1 MNTVRPP
8 RDKPPR
14 KPPPLPLPTR
24 DGVGPSCV
32 ALPPGPWSS
41 IDEFLAER
49 FAAIPA
55 DIWRAR
61 MQQGELVDEHGAAI
75 APGQPYRA
83 GGRLYYYRAIDDE
96 PKVPFEEVLLFQDE
110 LLVAVDKPHFL
121 SVTPGGRH
129 LHETLLVR
137 LKRRLGIDTL
147 TPLHRLDRE
156 TAGVVVF
163 SVQPATRGAYQA
175 LFAHRAVS
183 KHYEAIASWRPE
195 LGFPLTRRSRLVE
208 DAHFLRMREIPG
220 EPNAETHF
228 EVLESHGEC
237 ARYRLTPVT
246 GRTHQLRVHCAAL
259 GLPIAGDRMY
269 PTLLPAD
276 TDDHARPLQLL
287 ARTLAFAD
295 PVTGQARRFESAR
308 QLASLRDID
317 VLNPPAAAP
326 PAHP

>member
-1 MNTVRPP
+1 MNTARPP
-8 RDKPPR
+8 REKPPG
-14 KPPPLPLPTR
+14 KPLSVPLPTK

-32 ALPPGPWSS
+32 ALPPGPWGS
-41 IDEFLAER
+41 IDEFLTER

-61 MQQGELVDEHGAAI
+61 MQQGELVTEHGAAI

-83 GGRLYYYRAIDDE
+83 GLRLYYYRAIDDE

-175 LFAHRAVS
+175 LFAHKTVS
-183 KHYEAIASWRPE
+183 KHYEAIAPWRPE
-195 LGFPLTRRSRLVE
+195 LAFPLTRRSRLVE
-208 DAHFLRMREIPG
+208 DDHFLRMREAPG
-220 EPNAETHF
+220 EPNAETHL
-228 EVLESHGEC
+228 EVIESHGGF

-269 PTLLPAD
+269 PTLMAVD
-276 TDDHARPLQLL
+276 TDDHTRPLQLL
-287 ARTLAFAD
+287 ARGLAFTD
-295 PVTGQARRFESAR
+295 PVTGQERRFETAR
-308 QLASLRDID
+308 QLASLRDTD
-317 VLNPPAAAP
+317 RLNGPAAAP
-326 PAHP
+326 PARP

>member
-1 MNTVRPP
+1 MNTARP
-8 RDKPPR
+8 REKPPG
-14 KPPPLPLPTR
+14 KSLSAPLPTK

-32 ALPPGPWSS
+32 ALPPGPWGS

-55 DIWRAR
+55 ETWRAR

-75 APGQPYRA
+75 AAGQRYRA
-83 GGRLYYYRAIDDE
+83 GLRLYYYRAIDDE

-163 SVQPATRGAYQA
+163 AVQPATRGAYQA
-175 LFAHRAVS
+175 LFAHKAVS
-183 KHYEAIASWRPE
+183 KHYEAVAPWRPE
-195 LGFPLTRRSRLVE
+195 LGFPLTRCSRLVE
-208 DAHFLRMREIPG
+208 DAHFLRMREALG
-220 EPNAETHF
+220 EPNAETRF
-228 EVLESHGEC
+228 EVIESHGGF

-269 PTLLPAD
+269 PTLRPAD
-276 TDDHARPLQLL
+276 TDDHTRPLQLL
-287 ARTLAFAD
+287 ARSLAFTD
-295 PVTGQARRFESAR
+295 PVTGQARRFDSAR
-308 QLASLRDID
+308 QLASLRDTES
-317 VLNPPAAAP
+317 LNESAAAP
-326 PAHP
+326 PARP

>member
-1 MNTVRPP
+1 
-8 RDKPPR
+8 
-14 KPPPLPLPTR
+14 
-24 DGVGPSCV
+24 V
-32 ALPPGPWSS
+32 ALPPGPWGS

-55 DIWRAR
+55 DIWRSR
-61 MQQGELVDEHGAAI
+61 MQQGELLDEHGAAV

-96 PKVPFEEVLLFQDE
+96 QKVPFDEVLLFQDE

-175 LFAHRAVS
+175 LFAHKTVR
-183 KHYEAIASWRPE
+183 KHYEAVAPWRPE
-195 LGFPLTRRSRLVE
+195 LAFPLTRRSRLVE
-208 DAHFLRMREIPG
+208 DAHFLRMCEAPG

-228 EVLESHGEC
+228 EVLETLGSLG
-237 ARYRLTPVT
+237 RYRLTPVT

-287 ARTLAFAD
+287 ATTLAFTD
-295 PVTGQARRFESAR
+295 PVTGQARRFETAR
-308 QLASLRDID
+308 QLATLRDTEA
-317 VLNPPAAAP
+317 LNEGAAAL
-326 PAHP
+326 PARP